1 MLRLRTL
8 GDLGL
13 SGPDGELLTGRRKEL
28 ALLAYLGWR
37 SPRAAR
43 REELTGLLWD
53 EREEA
58 RARQSLRQAVLRLR
72 RALGEGLVVEK
83 SSIRLAEG
91 VVELDTRALETDAA
105 AGRPA
110 AAVARWRGEFLA
122 GAEDAGGT
130 AFRAWVEAERE
141 ALRRRVAG
149 AFEQLVAAAERTG
162 ELEQATTWAQR
173 LAETFPLDESAQ
185 RRWLEL
191 LSSGGRAEEAVARHA
206 AFVARVRR
214 ELELE
219 PSPDFLRLATTLHA
233 AATRARPAPPNP
245 RSAALFTPDLVG
257 RDGALAEL
265 EAAWRVVTEGGS
277 ATVVVEGEEG
287 YGKTLLSEQFLYSL
301 ERRQDAPL
309 VLRVRAREEEQGSA
323 WTCARALLAPL
334 AHTAA
339 LDEAPTRAVAAV
351 SRLVPTLRDRYPSLP
366 ETAARG
372 EGAVAADVARVLASV
387 ARVAPLIAFVDDL
400 PYADAPSRDLI
411 LWLAH
416 HPQPGVLLLVTA
428 QPDTDARSGPI
439 ARLCRFPRV
448 RRVKLG
454 PLTAVELGALLDSML
469 ALTPDDRGA
478 LAAQLHAETRGNPF
492 YATEMVGALVDEGH
506 LTPDERGVWRFG
518 GAAAVQP
525 ASLPLPTGVREAL
538 GRRLDRLGEDA
549 RLVAAAGAS
558 LPEPFTR
565 AGLQA
570 AAMLPA
576 NRFQAAL
583 EELIVRRLIQPLDA
597 APDTLEFTHPLTRRV
612 ARERFGESSGSRP
625 GAPAPAGRSRRRRMW
640 RAAAVALGVLGAIA
654 VLGES
659 GGVLRSSRA
668 SDAVPVIAV
677 GRLAAFGATD
687 TADLSGSVATL
698 LATNLARLP
707 QLQVVSGVRM
717 YELLGQLGGETGATG
732 AWAVA
737 ARQAGA
743 TELLEGEL
751 HRTPDGLRL
760 QLRRVDLRSGTVRAA
775 YIVAGADPFEV
786 VDRATAEIGS
796 SLGLR
801 AGPLR
806 VADVTTSS
814 VVAYRFYEEG
824 VRSHLEGDYRGAVRL
839 LEAALAED
847 SSFALAAHYALAGRM
862 ALHQPIPPADRERV
876 LRLAD
881 RASEPERLRIRS
893 AWGGGYPPVQLALAE
908 TLAIRYP
915 TEPDGH
921 LLLGSALIAAGDFM
935 DALPHLERV
944 VAMDSLGLRGTTA
957 SCRACDA
964 LRQTVAAYQLA
975 DSIPAAERVARS
987 WTRQQPRSAVAWN
1000 ALAELLEIQGR
1011 FDEAAEARR
1020 TAVRISPGHPYEP
1033 LFPALAH
1040 IRAGDFAA
1048 ADRLLLDLARTGTF
1062 TVRSEALWFLTISL
1076 RNQGR
1081 LRDAL
1086 AALQES
1092 ASLDSANIYA
1102 QPRAQ
1107 QQAQVLL
1114 ELGQAR
1120 EAARHFLAV
1129 ARMPAD
1135 DHPPAFQARYR
1146 SWNLLHSAVALHAAG
1161 DTAALPALADSIAY
1175 WGARSDRGRD
1185 ARLHHH
1191 VRGLLLAT
1199 RGDRAAAADHFSRA
1213 IHSRT
1218 LGHTRTNVELARLL
1232 LELERPREAV
1242 AILQSALR
1250 GSLEASNLYVTHTDV
1265 HELLGRAWEAAGRPD
1280 SALHHYQR
1288 VLAAWRAADPELA
1301 GRRAA
1306 VAARV
1311 AALKAGT

>member
-1 MLRLRTL
+1 MLRLHTL

-13 SGPDGELLTGRRKEL
+13 SGPDGELLAGRRKEL
-28 ALLAYLGWR
+28 ALLAYLAWR

-43 REELTGLLWD
+43 RVELAGLLWD
-53 EREEA
+53 ERQEA

-72 RALGEGLVVEK
+72 RTLGEGLVVEK

-91 VVELDTRALETDAA
+91 VVELDTRALETDVA

-141 ALRRRVAG
+141 ALRRSVAG

-219 PSPDFLRLATTLHA
+219 PSSDFLGLATSLHA

-257 RDGALAEL
+257 RDAALAEL

-301 ERRQDAPL
+301 EGQQDAPL
-309 VLRVRAREEEQGSA
+309 VLRVRAREEEQECA
-323 WTCARALLAPL
+323 WKCARALLAPL
-334 AHTAA
+334 ADTAA

-366 ETAARG
+366 ETAAGG
-372 EGAVAADVARVLASV
+372 EGAEAADVARVLASV
-387 ARVAPLIAFVDDL
+387 ARAAPLIAFVDDL

-454 PLTAVELGALLDSML
+454 PLTAVELAALLDSML
-469 ALTPDDRGA
+469 ALAPDDRGA

-492 YATEMVGALVDEGH
+492 YATEMIGALVDEGH
-506 LTPDERGVWRFG
+506 LTPDERGVWRFD

-549 RLVAAAGAS
+549 RLVAAAGGALS
-558 LPEPFTR
+558 EPFTR
-565 AGLQA
+565 TGLQA

-576 NRFQAAL
+576 SRFQAAL
-583 EELIVRRLIQPLDA
+583 EELIARRLIQPLDP

-612 ARERFGESSGSRP
+612 ARERFGESPGSQP
-625 GAPAPAGRSRRRRMW
+625 AAPASRLRRRQTW

-654 VLGES
+654 VLGELR
-659 GGVLRSSRA
+659 GVLRPGRA

-687 TADLSGSVATL
+687 TADLTGTVATL

-717 YELLGQLGGETGATG
+717 YELLGQLGGGTGASG

-786 VDRATAEIGS
+786 VDRVTAEIGS

-847 SSFALAAHYALAGRM
+847 SSFALAAHYALAGRL
-862 ALHQPIPPADRERV
+862 ALHQPIAPADRERV

-921 LLLGSALIAAGDFM
+921 LLRGSALIAAGDFM
-935 DALPHLERV
+935 GALPHLERV

-957 SCRACDA
+957 ACRACDA
-964 LRQTVAAYQLA
+964 LRRTVAAYHLA

-987 WTRQQPRSAVAWN
+987 WARQQPRSAGAWH

-1020 TAVRISPGHPYEP
+1020 TAVRISPGHPYEA

-1062 TVRSEALWFLTISL
+1062 MVRFEALWFLTISL

-1086 AALQES
+1086 AALQQA

-1102 QPRAQ
+1102 RPRAQ

-1120 EAARHFLAV
+1120 AAAHRFLAV

-1135 DHPPAFQARYR
+1135 DDPPAFQAGYR

-1175 WGARSDRGRD
+1175 WGARRDRGRD

-1191 VRGLLLAT
+1191 VRGLLLAD
-1199 RGDRAAAADHFSRA
+1199 RGDRAAAAAHFSRA

-1301 GRRAA
+1301 GRRAV

-1311 AALKAGT
+1311 AALKGGS